1 MAVNVI
7 DTLKP
12 KNGGSFPVAQA
23 TDIDVSG
30 RRLPEVLNGKAEQND
45 VSALAAQVANKA
57 EATVVENA
65 LSTKADTETTDSLQE
80 QINAII
86 SPVTQDAE
94 VENARV
100 GADGT
105 AYETLKERLDAEK
118 VGHDK
123 SDWQIRHDV
132 QFMLG
137 EKYSEILSDNISLA
151 YLQELNT
158 AGTWDGTVYTRDG
171 VTWTVYFDE
180 NGILDYIEATGTASA
195 AQSFILMRP
204 ISGVSR
210 ISATGI
216 YQNVYGSEV
225 TMGLYDD
232 GGNRIAWT
240 YSVNGISQ
248 EVSPSNTYYVSIRLS
263 EDVAADHFRVFP
275 KIFTGELNKSLRYE
289 INTLANELELISEN
303 IIEHLTI
310 YDLKKLNLDGEW
322 IGNAF
327 HRHGLIWSVETN
339 GIGEVLSISCDGT
352 VTGEFE
358 SQYTTFIASA
368 GVPVKNGR
376 IVFNG
381 GQRNGTLK
389 TYGTYLY
396 ERETYSMFCASFKG
410 HEEVVTTD
418 FYSVDLRILVNK
430 NVTIHDTF
438 HPTISY
444 GILQKNTE
452 ENNLLRITEWNVGN
466 YQPDGTTGE
475 ITDPTEQEEKRVDF
489 LRKVASQM
497 PDVFMCVENRA
508 YFDDAKTY
516 STWDHIYSKLFIDWV
531 DWPSVVHTY
540 RRDIYTNLHFRYGNN
555 LVFNASIPGRSY
567 NGFTYG
573 VTRVKGKTIFLAS
586 IHLIH
591 TGPDYDPETGDPLD
605 WKGTRKAQ
613 VQELVDFI
621 GRLEEKMIFDAYI
634 IGGDFNTTD
643 MSDLQPLTDEGF
655 VYANGYDWGEIAT
668 YATSWIDNI
677 AYKGVKLR
685 NIESVDCTGLS
696 DHNLLNAVFEI

>member
-30 RRLPEVLNGKAEQND
+30 RRLPEVLNGKAERNE
-45 VSALAAQVANKA
+45 VSAIAAEVESKA
-57 EATVVENA
+57 DAALIEAA
-65 LSTKADTETTDSLQE
+65 LSAKADTETTDSLQE

-105 AYETLKERLDAEK
+105 TYETLKERLDAEK

-123 SDWQIRHDV
+123 ADQQIRNDI
-132 QFMLG
+132 QFMTG
-137 EKYSEILSDNISLA
+137 EKYSEILSDTITLA
-151 YLQELNT
+151 YLQEINT
-158 AGTWDGTVYTRDG
+158 VGDWTDNVYTRDG
-171 VTWTVYFDE
+171 LAYSCIFTDGV
-180 NGILDYIEATGTASA
+180 LDYIEVTGEATGD
-195 AQSFILMRP
+195 SFMLLMRP
-204 ISGVSR
+204 ITGVNH
-210 ISATGI
+210 ISATGV

-225 TMGLYDD
+225 LIGLYDD
-232 GGNRIAWT
+232 NGVRIAQSYT
-240 YSVNGISQ
+240 VTGISHD
-248 EVSPSNTYYVSIRLS
+248 VSPSGEYYIALRVNEGISP
-263 EDVAADHFRVFP
+263 DHFRIFP

-303 IIEHLTI
+303 ILQHLTI
-310 YDLKKLNLDGEW
+310 YDLKKLNTVGEW
-322 IGNAF
+322 IGNAY
-327 HRHGLIWSVETN
+327 HRDGLIWSVETN
-339 GIGEVLSISCDGT
+339 GLGEVLSIACDGT
-352 VTGEFE
+352 VSSEIAG
-358 SQYTTFIASA
+358 QYTTFIASA
-368 GVPVKNGR
+368 GVPVRNGR

-381 GQRNGTLK
+381 GQSNGTLK
-389 TYGTYLY
+389 TYGAYLY

-418 FYSVDLRILVNK
+418 FYSVDIRILVNR

-508 YFDDAKTY
+508 FFDNAKTY
-516 STWDHIYSKLFIDWV
+516 STWEHIYSKLFIDWV

-540 RRDIYTNLHFRYGNN
+540 RRDLYTNLHFRYGNN
-555 LVFNASIPGRSY
+555 LVFEASIPGRSY
-567 NGFTYG
+567 NGFTFG
-573 VTRVKGKTIFLAS
+573 VARVKSKTIFLAS
-586 IHLIH
+586 VHLIH
-591 TGPDYDPETGDPLD
+591 TGPEYDPDTGEPLD

-613 VQELVDFI
+613 VQELVDAI
-621 GRLEEKMIFDAYI
+621 GRLEEKMSFDAYI

-643 MSDLQPLTDEGF
+643 MSDLQALTDEGF
-655 VYANGYDWGEIAT
+655 VYANGYDWGQLAT

-685 NIESVDCTGLS
+685 NIETVDCTGLS
-696 DHNLLNAVFEI
+696 DHNLLNAVFEL